1 MCNLTWRRREQR
13 SVHWRRNRESLIR
26 FVHLFIRCGVIT
38 CSHKRLVNLQKQRV
52 EGWGTERA
60 GVKFLL
66 LAKDKL
72 KSVVFRIRKRN
83 QISKSHF
90 AEC

>member
-1 MCNLTWRRREQR
+1 MQLNLEKERAAVSALEKKQRKFDQVCAPLYTLWCNNLLSQR
-13 SVHWRRNRESLIR
+13 L
-26 FVHLFIRCGVIT
+26 L
-38 CSHKRLVNLQKQRV
+38 NLQKQRV